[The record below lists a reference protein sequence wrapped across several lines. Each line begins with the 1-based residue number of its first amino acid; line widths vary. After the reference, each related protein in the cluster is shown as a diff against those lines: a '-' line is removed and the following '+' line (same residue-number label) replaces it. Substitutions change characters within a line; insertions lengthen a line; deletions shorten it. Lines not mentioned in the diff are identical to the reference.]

1 MNSTD
6 ILQTHGANLYEI
18 TFNLLSNSKLE
29 EFIPNKN
36 STIIIKPDIKYINN
50 TLYSTSPVILTTII
64 KYLQDNN
71 FTNINLVL
79 GSLIDDDLEQLLI
92 TCKYDKIVDKL
103 NIPVY
108 GLKDKDYTTKTIGG
122 IEYKLIDKVINADF
136 FINLVTSSP
145 NETTILHNALQA
157 MQNILHTQNR
167 SLFTTDNFYKSI
179 CFLNYLIKANFTL
192 VEIDSLSDIQADK
205 PYVCYYR

>member
-145 NETTILHNALQA
+145 NEKTILHNALQA

-167 SLFTTDNFYKSI
+167 SLFTTDNF
-179 CFLNYLIKANFTL
+179 L
-192 VEIDSLSDIQADK
+192 
-205 PYVCYYR
+205 

>member
-145 NETTILHNALQA
+145 NEKLYYTMHYRPCKISCTPKIALY
-157 MQNILHTQNR
+157 
-167 SLFTTDNFYKSI
+167 SLQIIFINQS
-179 CFLNYLIKANFTL
+179 
-192 VEIDSLSDIQADK
+192 VS
-205 PYVCYYR
+205 

>member
-71 FTNINLVL
+71 FTNINLAL

-92 TCKYDKIVDKL
+92 TCKYDKIV
-103 NIPVY
+103 
-108 GLKDKDYTTKTIGG
+108 
-122 IEYKLIDKVINADF
+122 IN
-136 FINLVTSSP
+136 
-145 NETTILHNALQA
+145 
-157 MQNILHTQNR
+157 
-167 SLFTTDNFYKSI
+167 
-179 CFLNYLIKANFTL
+179 
-192 VEIDSLSDIQADK
+192 
-205 PYVCYYR
+205 

>member
-18 TFNLLSNSKLE
+18 TFNLLSNSKLA

-136 FINLVTSSP
+136 IIN
-145 NETTILHNALQA
+145 
-157 MQNILHTQNR
+157 
-167 SLFTTDNFYKSI
+167 
-179 CFLNYLIKANFTL
+179 
-192 VEIDSLSDIQADK
+192 
-205 PYVCYYR
+205 